1 MQVVHAV
8 AGGEVHVLQKAC
20 CVVVID
26 LQELQKEEA
35 VYGEE
40 GLCGVDVGRAGRGQE
55 QTA

>member
-1 MQVVHAV
+1 MQVVHV
-8 AGGEVHVLQKAC
+8 VTGGEVQVVQEAC

-40 GLCGVDVGRAGRGQE
+40 GVCGVNAGMAGRGQE